1 MEIDLN
7 HNAAEN
13 GGEYE
18 KGSACD
24 CKSCSSCLIYK
35 ELWHACV
42 GSLTSLPMKG
52 NVVVYF
58 PQGHLDQLAAS
69 SAYTSPPLDFSTY
82 GLQPQLFCT
91 VVNIQL
97 LSNKENDEV
106 YTQLSLLPMPEMG
119 NTDLG
124 NKGVEGL
131 GGEEDGTNFL
141 PKSTPHMFCKT
152 LTASDT
158 STHGGFSVPRRAA
171 EDCFP
176 PLDYK
181 LQRPSQ
187 ELVAK
192 DLHGVEWRFRHIY
205 RGQPRRHLLTTGW
218 SIFVSQKNLVS
229 GDAVLFLRGEDGEL
243 RLGIRRALR
252 PKSGLPDSVIGKQNA
267 YPNVLSA
274 VANAVSTNAMFH
286 VFYNPRASHPEFVV
300 PYQRFAKSISNPIST
315 GTRFKMKFDMDDSP
329 ERRCSG
335 VIIGASDMD
344 PYKWPGSK
352 WRCLMV
358 RWDDEIVGDNY
369 DRVSPWEIDPSVSL
383 PPQCIQSSPRLKK
396 LKTGLPAS
404 PTNLVHAG
412 GLGRLDFE
420 ESVGSSKVLQGQ
432 ENLRFV
438 STPHGFDKV
447 RSILDHGVQTIG
459 QRRNIG
465 EFRTLGQPMS
475 YKEISESGRF
485 PKVLQGQEI
494 CSLKSL
500 SGKAN
505 FSPGVWVNPGLASTY
520 FNLYAPKTDFYPL
533 ASEGVRH
540 IYFPYKNNS
549 MTDNVS
555 FGSSSILSDI
565 IKEQVY
571 KPDVPDFLNTNLED
585 PKGGSANGS
594 SPNYKLF
601 GFQLERESSAATI
614 DISGKRSCTKVHK
627 QGSLVGRA
635 IDLSKL
641 KSYEDLVNELEHL
654 FGMDGLLRDPAKGWS
669 ILYTDKENDV
679 MVVGDD
685 PWHEFCNVVSKIN
698 IHTREEVEKMTIGM
712 VADDNHSCLEEA
724 PGLLTDASKTS
735 SVGQPHSSPTVIKT

>member
-404 PTNLVHAG
+404 PTNLVH
-412 GLGRLDFE
+412 
-420 ESVGSSKVLQGQ
+420 
-432 ENLRFV
+432 
-438 STPHGFDKV
+438 
-447 RSILDHGVQTIG
+447 
-459 QRRNIG
+459 
-465 EFRTLGQPMS
+465 
-475 YKEISESGRF
+475 
-485 PKVLQGQEI
+485 
-494 CSLKSL
+494 
-500 SGKAN
+500 
-505 FSPGVWVNPGLASTY
+505 
-520 FNLYAPKTDFYPL
+520 
-533 ASEGVRH
+533 
-540 IYFPYKNNS
+540 
-549 MTDNVS
+549 DNVS